1 MTVNRLSLLAITL
14 CLAITGCSTAITAT
28 RDTPI
33 QDDKGTRTFG
43 SKIDD
48 SLIETKVEVNV
59 AKAATDLGNGA
70 SRIVVT
76 SFNGVVLLAGQTPRA
91 DLKAQA
97 EQAASAVQRVKKVH
111 NELQVM
117 DPITLLAISND
128 ALLTTKIKAQML
140 TDNAIPGSRIKVV
153 TDNGIVYLMGLLTQ
167 AEATRAANLTARG
180 AGPDNLIASNA
191 DVNGRAQNRRVEVNL
206 GPIPGQQYGQPGA
219 QAPQQNNQFQGN
231 PYSQYQ

>member
-1 MTVNRLSLLAITL
+1 MTVNRLGLLAITL
-14 CLAITGCSTAITAT
+14 CLGISGCSTAITAT

-59 AKAATDLGNGA
+59 AKAAPDLGNGA

-97 EQAASAVQRVKKVH
+97 EQAAGAVQRVKKVN

-117 DPITLLAISND
+117 APSSILARNND
-128 ALLTTKIKAQML
+128 ARLTTKIKTQML
-140 TDNAIPGSRIKVV
+140 TDASIPGSRIKVV
-153 TDNGIVYLMGLLTQ
+153 TENGIVYLLGLLTQ
-167 AEATRAANLTARG
+167 AEATRAANL
-180 AGPDNLIASNA
+180 
-191 DVNGRAQNRRVEVNL
+191 V
-206 GPIPGQQYGQPGA
+206 
-219 QAPQQNNQFQGN
+219 QGVSGVQKIGKVFE
-231 PYSQYQ
+231 YID

>member
-1 MTVNRLSLLAITL
+1 MNRNRLALVALILAL
-14 CLAITGCSTAITAT
+14 SVTGCSSVLTAA
-28 RDTPI
+28 RDKPI
-33 QDDKGTRTFG
+33 DDDRGTRTLG

-48 SLIETKVEVNV
+48 SLIETKVKVNV

-97 EQAASAVQRVKKVH
+97 EQAAAGVQRVKKVH

-140 TDNAIPGSRIKVV
+140 TDSAVPGSRIKIV
-153 TDNGIVYLMGLLTQ
+153 TDNGIVYMMGLLTQ
-167 AEATRAANLTARG
+167 AEATRAANL
-180 AGPDNLIASNA
+180 
-191 DVNGRAQNRRVEVNL
+191 V
-206 GPIPGQQYGQPGA
+206 
-219 QAPQQNNQFQGN
+219 QGVSGVQKIVKVFE
-231 PYSQYQ
+231 YID